1 MLYEDQGYMKIVR
14 LETLRLAE
22 FPNLVW
28 LRVHTDQ
35 GLAGI
40 GETSYAAQSVEA
52 YLHEYVAPRVLGRDP
67 LAIESLARSITPY
80 VGWRASSVETR
91 ASSALDLAL
100 WDLYGK
106 VVNQPLYQVLGGA
119 SREQVRTYNTCA
131 GYRYIRAAGG
141 QNTKNWGLDGKSQGP
156 YEDLDAFLHR
166 ADELAHSLL
175 EQGITG
181 MKIWPFDPHAEATDG
196 QYISGPDLQKALEPF
211 RKIRAAVG
219 DRMDIMVEFHS
230 LWRLTAAQRIARAL
244 AEFDTFWH
252 EDPIRMDSLA
262 LLKQYAPHSKAPICA
277 SEILAGRWSF
287 KDLLETGVAGI
298 VMFDLA
304 WCGGI
309 SEARRIAA
317 LADAWQL
324 PVAPHDCTGPL
335 VYAASVHFSIWAPNA
350 LIQES
355 VRAFYTGW
363 YNELVTHVP
372 QPVKGYFG
380 KPPGPGIGAEL
391 LPEVWKRKDASV
403 RLSSAD

>member
-1 MLYEDQGYMKIVR
+1 MKIAR
-14 LETLRLAE
+14 LETLRLGE
-22 FPNLVW
+22 FPNLLW

-35 GLAGI
+35 GVVGL

-52 YLHEYVAPRVLGRDP
+52 YVHEYVAPRVLGRDP
-67 LAIESLARSITPY
+67 LEIESLARSIIPY
-80 VGWRASSVETR
+80 LGWRGSGVETR
-91 ASSALDLAL
+91 AASAFDLAL

-106 VVNQPLYQVLGGA
+106 VVNQPLYQALGGA
-119 SREQVRTYNTCA
+119 SRARVRTYNTCA
-131 GYRYIRAAGG
+131 GYRYVRSAGG
-141 QNTKNWGLDGKSQGP
+141 QSTKNWGLDGKSQGP

-166 ADELAHSLL
+166 ADELAQSLL

-181 MKIWPFDPHAEATDG
+181 MKIWPFDPHAEASDG
-196 QYISGPDLQKALEPF
+196 QYISSENLEKSLEPL
-211 RKIRAAVG
+211 RRIRNAVG
-219 DRMDIMVEFHS
+219 NRMDIMVEFHS
-230 LWRLTAAQRIARAL
+230 LWRLPAAQRIAQAL

-262 LLKQYAPHSKAPICA
+262 LLKQYAPYSKAPICA

-304 WCGGI
+304 WCGGV

-335 VYAASVHFSIWAPNA
+335 VYAASVHFSIWAPNT

-363 YNELVTHVP
+363 YKELVTHVP
-372 QPVKGYFG
+372 QPEKGYFG
-380 KPPGPGIGAEL
+380 KPPGPGIGCEL
-391 LPEVWKRKDASV
+391 LPDVWRRKDAVV
-403 RLSSAD
+403 RVSPA

>member
-1 MLYEDQGYMKIVR
+1 MKITR

-35 GLAGI
+35 GPVGL
-40 GETSYAAQSVEA
+40 GETSYAAQSVET

-67 LAIESLARSITPY
+67 LAIEWLARSIAPY

-91 ASSALDLAL
+91 ASSAFDLAL

-106 VVNQPLYQVLGGA
+106 VVNQPLYQILGGA
-119 SREQVRTYNTCA
+119 SRERVRTYNTCA

-141 QNTKNWGLDGKSQGP
+141 QNTKNWGLDGKPQGP

-166 ADELAHSLL
+166 ADELAQSLL

-196 QYISGPDLQKALEPF
+196 LYISAENLEKSLEPF
-211 RKIRAAVG
+211 RRIRKAVG
-219 DRMDIMVEFHS
+219 NRMDIMVEFHS
-230 LWRLTAAQRIARAL
+230 LWRLTAAQRIAQAL

-262 LLKQYAPHSKAPICA
+262 LLKQYAPYSKAPICA

-309 SEARRIAA
+309 TEARRIAA

-355 VRAFYTGW
+355 VRAFYSGW

-380 KPPGPGIGAEL
+380 RPPGPGIGTEL

-403 RLSSAD
+403 RVSPA

>member
-1 MLYEDQGYMKIVR
+1 MKITR
-14 LETLRLAE
+14 LETLRLGE

-35 GLAGI
+35 GLSGL
-40 GETSYAAQSVEA
+40 GETSYAAQSIET

-67 LAIESLARSITPY
+67 LELESLTRSLTGY
-80 VGWRASSVETR
+80 LGWRGSGVETR
-91 ASSALDLAL
+91 AASAFDLAL

-106 VVNQPLYQVLGGA
+106 VCGQPLYQVLGGA
-119 SREQVRTYNTCA
+119 SRNAIRTYNTCA
-131 GYRYIRAAGG
+131 GYRYIRSAGG
-141 QNTKNWGLDGKSQGP
+141 QSTRNWGLNGKSEGP

-181 MKIWPFDPHAEATDG
+181 MKIWPFDPYAETSDG
-196 QYISGPDLQKALEPF
+196 QYISGPDLDKSLEPF
-211 RKIRAAVG
+211 RRIRAAVG
-219 DRMDIMVEFHS
+219 NRMDIMVEFHS
-230 LWRLTAAQRIARAL
+230 LWRLPAAQKIARSL

-277 SEILAGRWSF
+277 SETLAGRWSF

-335 VYAASVHFSIWAPNA
+335 VYAASVHFSIHAPNA
-350 LIQES
+350 LVQES

-372 QPVKGYFG
+372 KPRRGFLER
-380 KPPGPGIGAEL
+380 PPGPGIGCEL
-391 LPEVWKRKDASV
+391 LPELWKRNDAVV
-403 RLSSAD
+403 RVSPA

>member
-1 MLYEDQGYMKIVR
+1 MKINR
-14 LETLRLAE
+14 LETLRLGE

-35 GLAGI
+35 GVAGL

-67 LAIESLARSITPY
+67 LEIEALTRSLTGY
-80 VGWRASSVETR
+80 LGWRGSGVETR
-91 ASSALDLAL
+91 AASAFDLAL

-106 VVNQPLYQVLGGA
+106 VCNQPLYQVLGGA
-119 SREQVRTYNTCA
+119 SRARVRTYNTCA
-131 GYRYIRAAGG
+131 GYRYVRGAGG
-141 QNTKNWGLDGKSQGP
+141 QSTKNWGLDGKSQGP

-166 ADELAHSLL
+166 ADELAQSLL

-181 MKIWPFDPHAEATDG
+181 MKIWPFDPFAEASDG

-211 RKIRAAVG
+211 RKIRKAVG
-219 DRMDIMVEFHS
+219 NRMDIMVEFHS
-230 LWRLTAAQRIARAL
+230 LWRLPAAQRIAQAL

-262 LLKQYAPHSKAPICA
+262 LLKQYAPYSKAPICA

-304 WCGGI
+304 WCGGV

-350 LIQES
+350 LVQES

-372 QPVKGYFG
+372 QPEKGYFG
-380 KPPGPGIGAEL
+380 KPPGPGIGCEL
-391 LPEVWKRKDASV
+391 LPEVWKRKDAVV
-403 RLSSAD
+403 RLSSV

>member
-1 MLYEDQGYMKIVR
+1 MKITG
-14 LETLRLAE
+14 LETLRLGE
-22 FPNLVW
+22 FPNLLW

-35 GLAGI
+35 GIAGL
-40 GETSYAAQSVEA
+40 GETSYAAHSVET
-52 YLHEYVAPRVLGRDP
+52 YVHEYVAPRVLGRDP
-67 LAIESLARSITPY
+67 LEIESLARSITPY
-80 VGWRASSVETR
+80 LGWRGSGVETR
-91 ASSALDLAL
+91 ANSALDLAL

-119 SREQVRTYNTCA
+119 SRQSVRTYNTCA
-131 GYRYIRAAGG
+131 GYRYVRGAGG
-141 QNTKNWGLDGKSQGP
+141 QSTKNWGLDGRSQGP
-156 YEDLDAFLHR
+156 YEDLDAFLNR
-166 ADELAHSLL
+166 ADELAQSLL
-175 EQGITG
+175 ESGITG
-181 MKIWPFDPHAEATDG
+181 MKIWPFDPHAEASDG
-196 QYISGPDLQKALEPF
+196 QYISSENLEKSLEPF
-211 RKIRAAVG
+211 RRIRKAVG
-219 DRMDIMVEFHS
+219 SKMDIMVEFHS
-230 LWRLTAAQRIARAL
+230 LWRLPAAQRIAQAL

-262 LLKQYAPHSKAPICA
+262 LLKQYAPYSKAPICA

-372 QPVKGYFG
+372 KPTRGFFE

-391 LPEVWKRKDASV
+391 LPDVWKRKDAMV
-403 RLSSAD
+403 RVSPA

>member
-1 MLYEDQGYMKIVR
+1 MKITR
-14 LETLRLAE
+14 LETLRLGE

-28 LRVHTDQ
+28 LRLSTDQ
-35 GLAGI
+35 GVSGL
-40 GETSYAAQSVEA
+40 GETSHAAQSVEA

-67 LAIESLARSITPY
+67 LELESLTRSLAGY
-80 VGWRASSVETR
+80 LGWRGSGVETR
-91 ASSALDLAL
+91 AVSAFDLAL
-100 WDLYGK
+100 WDLYGR
-106 VVNQPLYQVLGGA
+106 VCNQPLYQVLGGA
-119 SREQVRTYNTCA
+119 SRSAIRTYNTCA
-131 GYRYIRAAGG
+131 GYRYIRSAGG
-141 QNTKNWGLDGKSQGP
+141 QSTRNWGLDGKSGGP

-175 EQGITG
+175 ESGITA
-181 MKIWPFDPHAEATDG
+181 MKIWPFDSYAEVSDG
-196 QYISGPDLQKALEPF
+196 LHISSEDLQKALEPF
-211 RKIRAAVG
+211 RRIRSAVG
-219 DRMDIMVEFHS
+219 NRMDIMVEFHS
-230 LWRLTAAQRIARAL
+230 LWRLPAAQRIARAL

-252 EDPIRMDSLA
+252 EDPIRMDSLQ

-335 VYAASVHFSIWAPNA
+335 VYAASVHFSIHAPNA
-350 LIQES
+350 LVQES

-363 YNELVTHVP
+363 YKELVSHVP
-372 QPVKGYFG
+372 QPKRGFLER
-380 KPPGPGIGAEL
+380 PPGPGIGCEL
-391 LPEVWKRKDASV
+391 LPEVWKREDAAV
-403 RLSSAD
+403 RSSPA

>member
-1 MLYEDQGYMKIVR
+1 MKIIR
-14 LETLRLAE
+14 LETLRLGE

-35 GLAGI
+35 GVVGL
-40 GETSYAAQSVEA
+40 GETSYAAQSVET

-67 LAIESLARSITPY
+67 LEIEALTRSLTGY
-80 VGWRASSVETR
+80 LGWRGSGVETR
-91 ASSALDLAL
+91 AASAFDLAL

-106 VVNQPLYQVLGGA
+106 VSNQPLYQLLGGA
-119 SREQVRTYNTCA
+119 SRERVRTYNTCA
-131 GYRYIRAAGG
+131 GYRYIRATGG

-181 MKIWPFDPHAEATDG
+181 MKIWPFDPYAEASDG
-196 QYISGPDLQKALEPF
+196 QYLSGPDLQKALEPF
-211 RKIRAAVG
+211 RKIRGAVG
-219 DRMDIMVEFHS
+219 NRMDIMVEFHS
-230 LWRLTAAQRIARAL
+230 LWRLPAAQKIAQAL

-262 LLKQYAPHSKAPICA
+262 LLKQYAPYSKAPICA

-304 WCGGI
+304 WCGGV

-350 LIQES
+350 LVQES

-372 QPVKGYFG
+372 QPVRGFLE
-380 KPPGPGIGAEL
+380 KPPGPGLGCEL
-391 LPEVWKRKDASV
+391 LPEVWKRKDACV
-403 RLSSAD
+403 RVSPA

>member
-1 MLYEDQGYMKIVR
+1 MKITR

-28 LRVHTDQ
+28 LRLHTDEGIV
-35 GLAGI
+35 GL
-40 GETSYAAQSVEA
+40 GETSYAAQSVET
-52 YLHEYVAPRVLGRDP
+52 YLHEYIAPRVLGREALEID
-67 LAIESLARSITPY
+67 ERTRSLTGYLGFRGA
-80 VGWRASSVETR
+80 GVETR
-91 ASSALDLAL
+91 AASAFNIAL

-106 VVNQPLYQVLGGA
+106 MCNQPLYQVLGGA
-119 SREQVRTYNTCA
+119 SRARIRTYNTCA

-141 QNTKNWGLDGKSQGP
+141 QSTKNWGLDGSSGGP

-166 ADELAHSLL
+166 ADDLAHSLL
-175 EQGITG
+175 ESGITG
-181 MKIWPFDPHAEATDG
+181 MKIWPFDPYAEATEG
-196 QYISGPDLQKALEPF
+196 QYISRPDLDQALEPF
-211 RKIRAAVG
+211 RRIRRAVG
-219 DRMDIMVEFHS
+219 TQMDIMVEFHS
-230 LWRLTAAQRIARAL
+230 LWRLPPAQRIAQAL
-244 AEFDTFWH
+244 AQFDTFWH

-262 LLKQYAPHSKAPICA
+262 LLKQYAPYSKAPICA
-277 SEILAGRWSF
+277 SETLAGRWAF

-372 QPVKGYFG
+372 QPVRGFFE
-380 KPPGPGIGAEL
+380 KPPGPGIGCEL
-391 LPEVWKRKDASV
+391 SPDVWKRKDAAV
-403 RLSSAD
+403 RVSPT

>member
-1 MLYEDQGYMKIVR
+1 MKITR

-35 GLAGI
+35 GPVGL
-40 GETSYAAQSVEA
+40 GETSYAAQSVET

-67 LAIESLARSITPY
+67 LAIESLARSIAPY

-91 ASSALDLAL
+91 ASSAFDLAL

-106 VVNQPLYQVLGGA
+106 VVNQPLYQILGGA
-119 SREQVRTYNTCA
+119 SRERVRTYNTCA

-141 QNTKNWGLDGKSQGP
+141 QNTKNWGLDGKPQGP

-166 ADELAHSLL
+166 ADELAQSLL

-196 QYISGPDLQKALEPF
+196 LYISAENLEKSLEPF
-211 RKIRAAVG
+211 RRIRKAVG
-219 DRMDIMVEFHS
+219 NRMDIMVEFHS
-230 LWRLTAAQRIARAL
+230 LWRLTAAQRIAQAL

-262 LLKQYAPHSKAPICA
+262 LLKQYAPYSKAPICA

-309 SEARRIAA
+309 TEARRIAA

-355 VRAFYTGW
+355 VRAFYSGW

-380 KPPGPGIGAEL
+380 RPPGPGIGTEL

-403 RLSSAD
+403 RVSPA

>member
-1 MLYEDQGYMKIVR
+1 MKITR
-14 LETLRLAE
+14 LETLRLGE

-28 LRVHTDQ
+28 LRLHTDQ
-35 GLAGI
+35 GVSGL
-40 GETSYAAQSVEA
+40 GETSYAAQSVEV

-67 LAIESLARSITPY
+67 LALEALTRSLTGY
-80 VGWRASSVETR
+80 LGWRGSGVETR
-91 ASSALDLAL
+91 AVSAFDLAL

-106 VVNQPLYQVLGGA
+106 VCNQPLYQVLGGA
-119 SREQVRTYNTCA
+119 SREAIRTYNTCA
-131 GYRYIRAAGG
+131 GYRYIRSAGG
-141 QNTKNWGLDGKSQGP
+141 QSTRNWGLDGKSGGP

-175 EQGITG
+175 EQGITA
-181 MKIWPFDPHAEATDG
+181 MKIWPFDPYAETSDG
-196 QYISGPDLQKALEPF
+196 QYISGPDLDRALDAF
-211 RKIRAAVG
+211 RRIRGAVG
-219 DRMDIMVEFHS
+219 NRMDIMVEFHS
-230 LWRLTAAQRIARAL
+230 LWRLPAAQRIARAL

-304 WCGGI
+304 WCGGV

-335 VYAASVHFSIWAPNA
+335 VYAASVHFSIHAPNA

-355 VRAFYTGW
+355 VRAFYSGW

-372 QPVKGYFG
+372 QPVRGYFE
-380 KPPGPGIGAEL
+380 KPPGPGIGCEL
-391 LPEVWKRKDASV
+391 LAEVWKRNDAAV
-403 RLSSAD
+403 RSSPA

>member
-1 MLYEDQGYMKIVR
+1 MKITR
-14 LETLRLAE
+14 LETLRLGE

-35 GLAGI
+35 GVTGL
-40 GETSYAAQSVEA
+40 GETSYAAQSVET

-67 LAIESLARSITPY
+67 LEIEALTRSLAGY
-80 VGWRASSVETR
+80 LGWRGSGVETR
-91 ASSALDLAL
+91 AVSAFDLAL

-106 VVNQPLYQVLGGA
+106 ICAQPLYQVLGGA
-119 SREQVRTYNTCA
+119 SRNAIRTYNTCA
-131 GYRYIRAAGG
+131 GYRYIRSAGG
-141 QNTKNWGLDGKSQGP
+141 QSTRNWGLDGKSGGP

-166 ADELAHSLL
+166 AEELARSLL

-181 MKIWPFDPHAEATDG
+181 MKIWPFDPYAESSDG
-196 QYISGPDLQKALEPF
+196 QYISGPDLDKALEPF
-211 RKIRAAVG
+211 RRIRGAVG
-219 DRMDIMVEFHS
+219 NRMDIMVEFHS
-230 LWRLTAAQRIARAL
+230 LWRLPAAQKIARAL

-309 SEARRIAA
+309 SEARRIAT

-335 VYAASVHFSIWAPNA
+335 VYATSVHFSIHAPNA
-350 LIQES
+350 LVQES
-355 VRAFYTGW
+355 VRAFYSGW

-372 QPVKGYFG
+372 KPKAGLLE
-380 KPPGPGIGAEL
+380 KPPGPGIGCEL
-391 LPEVWKRKDASV
+391 LPEVWQRKDAAV
-403 RLSSAD
+403 RVSPA

>member
-1 MLYEDQGYMKIVR
+1 MKITR

-28 LRVHTDQ
+28 VCVHTDQ
-35 GLAGI
+35 GLAGL

-52 YLHEYVAPRVLGRDP
+52 YLHEYVAPRVLRRDP
-67 LAIESLARSITPY
+67 LEIEALTRGLAGY
-80 VGWRASSVETR
+80 LGWRGSGVETR
-91 ASSALDLAL
+91 AVSAFDIAL

-106 VVNQPLYQVLGGA
+106 VCNQPLYQVLGGA
-119 SREQVRTYNTCA
+119 SRQSIRTYNTCA

-141 QNTKNWGLDGKSQGP
+141 QNTKNWGLDGSSQGP

-175 EQGITG
+175 EHGITG
-181 MKIWPFDPHAEATDG
+181 MKIWPFDPYAEASDG
-196 QYISGPDLQKALEPF
+196 LYISGSDLERGLEPF
-211 RKIRAAVG
+211 KKIRNAVG
-219 DRMDIMVEFHS
+219 KRMDIMVEFHS
-230 LWRLTAAQRIARAL
+230 LWRLPAAQRIAQAL

-262 LLKQYAPHSKAPICA
+262 LLKQYAPYSRAPICA

-287 KDLLETGVAGI
+287 KDLLETGVAGV

-350 LIQES
+350 LVQES

-372 QPVKGYFG
+372 QPVRGFFE
-380 KPPGPGIGAEL
+380 KPPGPGIGCEL
-391 LPEVWKRKDASV
+391 LPELWKREDAAV
-403 RLSSAD
+403 RVSQA

>member
-1 MLYEDQGYMKIVR
+1 MKITR

-22 FPNLVW
+22 FPNLLW
-28 LRVHTDQ
+28 LRVQTDAGVA
-35 GLAGI
+35 GL
-40 GETSYAAQSVEA
+40 GETSYAAHSVEA
-52 YLHEYVAPRVLGRDP
+52 YVHEYVAPRVLGRDP
-67 LAIESLARSITPY
+67 LEIEALTRSLTGY
-80 VGWRASSVETR
+80 LGWRGSGVETR
-91 ASSALDLAL
+91 AASAFDLAL

-106 VVNQPLYQVLGGA
+106 VCGQPLYQVLGGA
-119 SREQVRTYNTCA
+119 SRDRVRTYNTCA
-131 GYRYIRAAGG
+131 GYRYVRGAGG
-141 QNTKNWGLDGKSQGP
+141 QSTRNWGLDGKPQGP
-156 YEDLDAFLHR
+156 YEDLDAFLNR
-166 ADELAHSLL
+166 ADELAQSLL

-181 MKIWPFDPHAEATDG
+181 MKIWPFDPYAEASEG
-196 QYISGPDLQKALEPF
+196 QYISGPDLEKALAPF

-219 DRMDIMVEFHS
+219 NRMDIMVEFHS
-230 LWRLTAAQRIARAL
+230 LWRLPAAQKIARAL

-262 LLKQYAPHSKAPICA
+262 LLKQYAPYSKAPICA

-335 VYAASVHFSIWAPNA
+335 VYAASVHFSTWAPNA
-350 LIQES
+350 LVQES

-372 QPVKGYFG
+372 QPKMGFLE

-391 LPEVWKRKDASV
+391 LPEVWKRKDATIRVSP
-403 RLSSAD
+403 A